1 MQFCEHR
8 QNLKGGL
15 PEKSKLPQ
23 HAYKEGYRV
32 VWDQARTLEIE
43 SNGR

>member
-15 PEKSKLPQ
+15 SEKSKLPQ

-32 VWDQARTLEIE
+32 ILDHARTLEIE
-43 SNGR
+43 SNSR